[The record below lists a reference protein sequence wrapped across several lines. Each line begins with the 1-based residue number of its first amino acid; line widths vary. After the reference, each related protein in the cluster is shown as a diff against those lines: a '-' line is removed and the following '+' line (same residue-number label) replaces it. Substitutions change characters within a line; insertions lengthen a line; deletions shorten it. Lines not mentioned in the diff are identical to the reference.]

1 MADNVISL
9 MPVQAT
15 ADEVLED
22 CKGQFDQ
29 LLALGW
35 AKDGSLVAKATS
47 AMDVKETVYL
57 LETFKHAVIQAGY
70 HIDE

>member
-35 AKDGSLVAKATS
+35 SKDGSLVAKATS

-57 LETFKHAVIQAGY
+57 
-70 HIDE
+70 

>member
-1 MADNVISL
+1 MADNVFSL

-35 AKDGSLVAKATS
+35 SKDGALVAKATS